1 MKRFFAVLILFAVI
15 LTACTTPSTDTSSTE
30 ETSSEVVSE
39 VVSDVVSEDSVNS
52 SEDTSSEEVVSVI
65 KEIDGIKYYDPKA
78 AGADKQLIYVDPF
91 TGAKTGDH
99 SAYFPEDAEGY
110 YFDNMDFYV
119 NAETFD
125 RILSKPCIGT
135 GSIKWTGYNEDLSWH
150 GDEIG
155 PNGEKI
161 GNDGFHGVLPVEKF
175 DDPLYVFMCKPSERA
190 TVMNRV
196 NASNLSHSDE
206 RFDSILTIGAI
217 YNNSEKAIPDD
228 AEFTICIG
236 RTTLIFYTEEEGWFM
251 AGEWETPSKPNSIY
265 YLPWALE
272 TTLGSIKLSDDRVKF
287 VDDHYEIKMTGA
299 MLNGNYGDGKEAGAT
314 GSVLHFWSPKTKLAD
329 LSDLVSEPTE
339 IKAVASSFECWIKE
353 AEYAEYVV
361 AAVGVDWY
369 DDEADTSKGE
379 QRIFQGYSGH
389 NYALTTEPRVIFG
402 HTAGPD
408 MYDEV
413 MDTELLQEMLGL
425 K

>member
-1 MKRFFAVLILFAVI
+1 MKKIFALIIAIMFI
-15 LTACTTPSTDTSSTE
+15 LAACATPSTDTTSVDA
-30 ETSSEVVSE
+30 TSSEVVSE
-39 VVSDVVSEDSVNS
+39 DTADS
-52 SEDTSSEEVVSVI
+52 SEETSSEEEVSVI
-65 KEIDGIKYYDPKA
+65 REIDGIKYYDPKA

-91 TGAKTGDH
+91 TGTRTGDH
-99 SAYFPEDAEGY
+99 SQYFPEDAEGY

-119 NAETFD
+119 NAETFE

-135 GSIKWTGYNEDLSWH
+135 GSIKWTEYNEELSWH
-150 GDEIG
+150 GDETG
-155 PNGEKI
+155 PNGERI
-161 GNDGFHGVLPVEKF
+161 GNDGFHGVLPVDKF
-175 DDPLYVFMCKPSERA
+175 DDPLYVFMCKPSERP
-190 TVMNRV
+190 TVMRRV

-217 YNNSEKAIPDD
+217 YNNSEKPIDDD
-228 AEFTICIG
+228 AEFTICLG
-236 RTTLIFYTEEEGWFM
+236 RTTLIFYTEEQGWFM
-251 AGEWETPSKPNSIY
+251 AGEWDAPQKPNSIY
-265 YLPWALE
+265 YLPWTLE
-272 TTLGSIKLSDDRVKF
+272 HTLGSMKLDNDRVSI
-287 VDDHYEIKMTGA
+287 VDGHYEIKMTGA
-299 MLNGNYGDGKEAGAT
+299 ELNGANGREMGAT
-314 GSVLHFWSPKTKLAD
+314 GSVLHFWGPKVKLED
-329 LSDLVSEPTE
+329 FSDVISKPTE

-361 AAVGVDWY
+361 AAIGVDWY

-408 MYDEV
+408 MYDDV
-413 MDTELLQEMLGL
+413 MDTEKVQEMLGL

>member
-1 MKRFFAVLILFAVI
+1 MKKIFALIIAIIFV
-15 LTACTTPSTDTSSTE
+15 LTACGTPSTDTSSVSAD
-30 ETSSEVVSE
+30 ETSSEI
-39 VVSDVVSEDSVNS
+39 VSEDTGV
-52 SEDTSSEEVVSVI
+52 SSEETPSEEEVSVI
-65 KEIDGIKYYDPKA
+65 REIDGIKYYDPKA

-91 TGAKTGDH
+91 TGVRTGDH

-110 YFDNMDFYV
+110 YFDDMTFYV
-119 NAETFD
+119 NEEVFY
-125 RILSKPCIGT
+125 RIISKPCTGT
-135 GSIKWTGYNEDLSWH
+135 GAIKWTEYNEELSWH
-150 GDEIG
+150 GDERG
-155 PNGEKI
+155 PNGERI
-161 GNDGFHGVLPVEKF
+161 GNDGFHGILPVEKF
-175 DDPLYVFMCKPSERA
+175 NDPLYVFMCKPSERP

-236 RTTLIFYTEEEGWFM
+236 RTTLIFYTEDDGWFM
-251 AGEWETPSKPNSIY
+251 AGEWDTPSKPNSIY
-265 YLPWALE
+265 YLPWTLE
-272 TTLGSIKLSDDRVKF
+272 HTIGTMKLDNDRVSL

-299 MLNGNYGDGKEAGAT
+299 MLNGNYGKGKEAGAT
-314 GSVLHFWSPKTKLAD
+314 GSVLHFWGPKVKLSD
-329 LSDLVSEPTE
+329 LSDRVSEPTE

-361 AAVGVDWY
+361 AAIGVDWY
-369 DDEADTSKGE
+369 DDEADTKKGE

-389 NYALTTEPRVIFG
+389 NYAITTEPRVIFG

-413 MDTELLQEMLGL
+413 MDTELVQQFLGL

>member
-1 MKRFFAVLILFAVI
+1 MKKIFALIIAIMFI
-15 LTACTTPSTDTSSTE
+15 LTACATPSTDTSSVDATSSEVISEDTSETADSSE
-30 ETSSEVVSE
+30 ETSSE
-39 VVSDVVSEDSVNS
+39 
-52 SEDTSSEEVVSVI
+52 EEVALI
-65 KEIDGIKYYDPKA
+65 REIDGIKYYDPKA

-91 TGAKTGDH
+91 TGVKTGDH

-110 YFDNMDFYV
+110 YFDDMTFYV

-125 RILSKPCIGT
+125 RILSKPCIGK
-135 GSIKWTGYNEDLSWH
+135 GSIKWTEYNEELSWH
-150 GDEIG
+150 GDETG
-155 PNGEKI
+155 PNGERI
-161 GNDGFHGVLPVEKF
+161 GNDGFHGILPVEKF
-175 DDPLYVFMCKPSERA
+175 NDPLYVFLCKPSERP

-236 RTTLIFYTEEEGWFM
+236 RTTLIFYTEEDGWFM
-251 AGEWETPSKPNSIY
+251 AGEWDTPSKPNSIY
-265 YLPWALE
+265 YLPWTLE
-272 TTLGSIKLSDDRVKF
+272 STLGSIKLTNDRVEL

-299 MLNGNYGDGKEAGAT
+299 MLNGNYGKGKEAGAT
-314 GSVLHFWSPKTKLAD
+314 GSVLHFWGPKVKLED

-361 AAVGVDWY
+361 AAIGVDWY

-408 MYDEV
+408 MYDDV
-413 MDTELLQEMLGL
+413 MDTEKVQEMLGL

>member
-1 MKRFFAVLILFAVI
+1 MKKLFVALVLFSIV
-15 LTACTTPSTDTSSTE
+15 LTACGTPSTDTSSIPDE
-30 ETSSEVVSE
+30 AASSETVSE
-39 VVSDVVSEDSVNS
+39 VVSDEPSDS
-52 SEDTSSEEVVSVI
+52 SEETSSTEEVVSLI

-78 AGADKQLIYVDPF
+78 AGADKQLIFVDPF
-91 TGAKTGDH
+91 TGIRTGDH

-110 YFDNMDFYV
+110 YLDDMTFYV

-125 RILSKPCIGT
+125 RILSKPCAGT
-135 GSIKWTGYNEDLSWH
+135 GAIKWMEYNDELSWH
-150 GDEIG
+150 GDDIG
-155 PNGEKI
+155 PNGERT
-161 GNDGFHGVLPVEKF
+161 GNAWFDGILPVEKF
-175 DDPLYVFMCKPSERA
+175 DDPLYVFMCKPSERP

-236 RTTLIFYTEEEGWFM
+236 RTTLVFYTEEKGWFM

-265 YLPWALE
+265 YLPWTLE
-272 TTLGSIKLSDDRVKF
+272 YTLGTMKLDNSRVSL
-287 VDDHYEIKMTGA
+287 VDGHYEIKMTGA
-299 MLNGNYGDGKEAGAT
+299 ELNGADGRDQGAT
-314 GSVLHFWSPKTKLAD
+314 GSVLHFWSPKVKLED
-329 LSDLVSEPTE
+329 IKDLVPNVTD
-339 IKAVASSFECWIKE
+339 IKAIATSFECWIKE

-361 AAVGVDWY
+361 AAIGADWY

-379 QRIFQGYSGH
+379 QRIFQAYSGH
-389 NYALTTEPRVIFG
+389 NYALTTEPRVVFG
-402 HTAGPD
+402 HTAGPQ

-413 MDTELLQEMLGL
+413 MDTEKVQEMLGL